1 MTSFWVN
8 QAGHIRRQQF
18 DLVCKTGNT
27 QKIFDDAVTVSCQS
41 NEVARQKHLQTLDR
55 DPSDAAGIV
64 FVDQQGGRFRITLF
78 GNDKISGIIDFYF
91 ACYDILAYDIAICIN
106 SWCFNEKN
114 IFIID
119 RAHSMILGYSSV
131 KILTNE
137 ETDKLQV

>member
-64 FVDQQGGRFRITLF
+64 FVDQQGGRFQIALF
-78 GNDKISGIIDFYF
+78 GNDKISGI
-91 ACYDILAYDIAICIN
+91 
-106 SWCFNEKN
+106 
-114 IFIID
+114 
-119 RAHSMILGYSSV
+119 SSV
-131 KILTNE
+131 VQG
-137 ETDKLQV
+137 LQN